1 MQDELFET
9 EKASPKNT
17 KNTKNTKNAKNAK
30 NAPKK
35 SFEEHVHSLEQ
46 AIDRL
51 NDPNLSL
58 KDGMD
63 LYKTAMQE
71 LFLAQKLLENAY
83 LEYEKLQTPDKKA

>member
-9 EKASPKNT
+9 EKAPPKNT
-17 KNTKNTKNAKNAK
+17 KNTKNTKNAKST
-30 NAPKK
+30 PKK
-35 SFEEHVHSLEQ
+35 SFEEHVYSLEQ

-51 NDPNLSL
+51 NDSNLSL

>member
-9 EKASPKNT
+9 EKAPPKNT
-17 KNTKNTKNAKNAK
+17 KNTKNTKNAK

-46 AIDRL
+46 VIDRL
-51 NDPNLSL
+51 NDANLSL

>member
-9 EKASPKNT
+9 EKAPQ
-17 KNTKNTKNAKNAK
+17 KNTKNTKNAS
-30 NAPKK
+30 KK

-83 LEYEKLQTPDKKA
+83 LEHEKLQTTDKKA

>member
-9 EKASPKNT
+9 EKAPQKN
-17 KNTKNTKNAKNAK
+17 
-30 NAPKK
+30 
-35 SFEEHVHSLEQ
+35 FEEHVYALER

-71 LFLAQKLLENAY
+71 LLLAQKLLENAY
-83 LEYEKLQTPDKKA
+83 LEYEKLQTTDKKA

>member
-9 EKASPKNT
+9 EKAPPKNT
-17 KNTKNTKNAKNAK
+17 KNVKNAKNAK

-35 SFEEHVHSLEQ
+35 SFEEHVHSLER

-71 LFLAQKLLENAY
+71 LLLAQKLLENAY
-83 LEYEKLQTPDKKA
+83 SEHEKLQTPDQKA

>member
-9 EKASPKNT
+9 EKASQ
-17 KNTKNTKNAKNAK
+17 KNTKNAKNA
-30 NAPKK
+30 PKK
-35 SFEEHVHSLEQ
+35 NFEEHVYSLEQ

-51 NDPNLSL
+51 NDSNLSL

-83 LEYEKLQTPDKKA
+83 LEYEKLQTLDKKA

>member
-9 EKASPKNT
+9 EKAPQKNT
-17 KNTKNTKNAKNAK
+17 RNTK

-35 SFEEHVHSLEQ
+35 SFEEHVHSLER

-51 NDPNLSL
+51 NDPSLSL

-63 LYKTAMQE
+63 LYKVAMQE

>member
-9 EKASPKNT
+9 EKAPQ
-17 KNTKNTKNAKNAK
+17 KNTKNAR

-51 NDPNLSL
+51 NDSNLSL

>member
-9 EKASPKNT
+9 EKAPQ
-17 KNTKNTKNAKNAK
+17 KNTKNAR

-35 SFEEHVHSLEQ
+35 SFEEHVYSLEQ

-51 NDPNLSL
+51 NDSNLSL

-63 LYKTAMQE
+63 LYRTAMQE

-83 LEYEKLQTPDKKA
+83 LEYEKLQATDKKA

>member
-9 EKASPKNT
+9 EKAPQ
-17 KNTKNTKNAKNAK
+17 KNAKNAK
-30 NAPKK
+30 NTKNTPKK
-35 SFEEHVHSLEQ
+35 SFEEHVHSLER

-71 LFLAQKLLENAY
+71 LVLAQKLLENAY
-83 LEYEKLQTPDKKA
+83 LEYEKFQTPDKKA

>member
-9 EKASPKNT
+9 EKAPQKNT
-17 KNTKNTKNAKNAK
+17 KNTKNT
-30 NAPKK
+30 PKK
-35 SFEEHVHSLEQ
+35 SFEEHVHSLER

-71 LFLAQKLLENAY
+71 LVLAQKLLENAY

>member
-9 EKASPKNT
+9 EKAPQ
-17 KNTKNTKNAKNAK
+17 KNAKNAK
-30 NAPKK
+30 NAPQKN
-35 SFEEHVHSLEQ
+35 FEEHVHALER

-83 LEYEKLQTPDKKA
+83 SEYEKLQTPNKKA

>member
-9 EKASPKNT
+9 EKAPP
-17 KNTKNTKNAKNAK
+17 KNAKNAK

-35 SFEEHVHSLEQ
+35 NFEEHVHSLEQ

-83 LEYEKLQTPDKKA
+83 SEYEKLQTPDKKA

>member
-9 EKASPKNT
+9 EKAPQKNT
-17 KNTKNTKNAKNAK
+17 KNTKNAK

-35 SFEEHVHSLEQ
+35 SFEEHVYSLEQ

-51 NDPNLSL
+51 NDSNLSL

>member
-9 EKASPKNT
+9 EKAPQ
-17 KNTKNTKNAKNAK
+17 KNTKNAKNTK
-30 NAPKK
+30 NTPKK
-35 SFEEHVHSLEQ
+35 SFEEHVHALER

-71 LFLAQKLLENAY
+71 LLLAQKLLENAY
-83 LEYEKLQTPDKKA
+83 SEYEKLQTPDKKA

>member
-9 EKASPKNT
+9 EKAPQ
-17 KNTKNTKNAKNAK
+17 KNTKNTKNAKNAP
-30 NAPKK
+30 NK
-35 SFEEHVHSLEQ
+35 SFEEHVYSLEQ

-51 NDPNLSL
+51 NDSNLSL

-63 LYKTAMQE
+63 LYKTVMQE
-71 LFLAQKLLENAY
+71 LSLAQKLLENAY

>member
-9 EKASPKNT
+9 EKAPQ
-17 KNTKNTKNAKNAK
+17 KNTKNAKNAK
-30 NAPKK
+30 NTKNTPKK
-35 SFEEHVHSLEQ
+35 SFEEHVHALER

-71 LFLAQKLLENAY
+71 LLLAQKLLENAY
-83 LEYEKLQTPDKKA
+83 SEHEKLQTPNKKA

>member
-9 EKASPKNT
+9 EKAPQ
-17 KNTKNTKNAKNAK
+17 KNTKNAKNAK

-35 SFEEHVHSLEQ
+35 SFEEHVYSLEQ

-51 NDPNLSL
+51 NDSNLSL

>member
-9 EKASPKNT
+9 EKAPPKNT
-17 KNTKNTKNAKNAK
+17 KNTKNTR

-35 SFEEHVHSLEQ
+35 SFEEHVYSLEQ

-51 NDPNLSL
+51 NDSNLSL

-83 LEYEKLQTPDKKA
+83 LEYEKLQTTDKKA

>member
-9 EKASPKNT
+9 EKVPQ
-17 KNTKNTKNAKNAK
+17 KNAKNAK

-35 SFEEHVHSLEQ
+35 NFEEHVYALER

-51 NDPNLSL
+51 NDPDLSL

-71 LFLAQKLLENAY
+71 LLLAQKLLENAY
-83 LEYEKLQTPDKKA
+83 SEYEKLQTTDKKA

>member
-9 EKASPKNT
+9 EKAPPKNT
-17 KNTKNTKNAKNAK
+17 KNTKNAK

-35 SFEEHVHSLEQ
+35 SFEEHVHSLER

-51 NDPNLSL
+51 NDPSLSL

-71 LFLAQKLLENAY
+71 LVLAQKLLENAY
-83 LEYEKLQTPDKKA
+83 LEYEKFQTPDKKA

>member
-9 EKASPKNT
+9 EKAPQ
-17 KNTKNTKNAKNAK
+17 KNTKNAKNTK
-30 NAPKK
+30 NTPKK
-35 SFEEHVHSLEQ
+35 SFEEHVHALER

-83 LEYEKLQTPDKKA
+83 SEYEKLQTPNKKA

>member
-9 EKASPKNT
+9 EKAPPKNI
-17 KNTKNTKNAKNAK
+17 KNTK

-83 LEYEKLQTPDKKA
+83 SEHEKLQTPDKKA

>member
-9 EKASPKNT
+9 EKAPQENT
-17 KNTKNTKNAKNAK
+17 KNTKNAK

-35 SFEEHVHSLEQ
+35 SFEEHVYSLEQ

-51 NDPNLSL
+51 NDSNLSL

>member
-9 EKASPKNT
+9 EKAPPKNT
-17 KNTKNTKNAKNAK
+17 KNTRNAKNAL
-30 NAPKK
+30 KK
-35 SFEEHVHSLEQ
+35 SFEEHVYSLEQ

-51 NDPNLSL
+51 NDSNLSL

-83 LEYEKLQTPDKKA
+83 LEYEKLQTLDKKA

>member
-9 EKASPKNT
+9 EKAPPKNT
-17 KNTKNTKNAKNAK
+17 KNTK

-35 SFEEHVHSLEQ
+35 SFEEHVHSLER

-51 NDPNLSL
+51 NDPSLSL

-83 LEYEKLQTPDKKA
+83 WEYEKLQTPDKKA

>member
-9 EKASPKNT
+9 EKAPPKNT
-17 KNTKNTKNAKNAK
+17 KNAK

-35 SFEEHVHSLEQ
+35 SFEEHVHSLER

-51 NDPNLSL
+51 NDPSLSL

-71 LFLAQKLLENAY
+71 LVLAQKLLENAY

>member
-9 EKASPKNT
+9 EKAPQKNAKNT
-17 KNTKNTKNAKNAK
+17 KNT
-30 NAPKK
+30 PKK
-35 SFEEHVHSLEQ
+35 SFEEHVHALER

-71 LFLAQKLLENAY
+71 LLLAQKLLENAY
-83 LEYEKLQTPDKKA
+83 SEYEKLQTPNKKA

>member
-9 EKASPKNT
+9 EKAPQKNT
-17 KNTKNTKNAKNAK
+17 KNVK

-35 SFEEHVHSLEQ
+35 NFEEHIHALER

-83 LEYEKLQTPDKKA
+83 SEYEKLQTPDKKA

>member
-9 EKASPKNT
+9 EKAPQKNT
-17 KNTKNTKNAKNAK
+17 KNTKNTR

-35 SFEEHVHSLEQ
+35 SFEEHVYSLEQ

-51 NDPNLSL
+51 NDSNLSL

>member
-9 EKASPKNT
+9 EKAPPKNT
-17 KNTKNTKNAKNAK
+17 KNTKNTKNAKNA
-30 NAPKK
+30 PKK
-35 SFEEHVHSLEQ
+35 SFEEHVYSLEQ

-51 NDPNLSL
+51 NDSNLSL

-71 LFLAQKLLENAY
+71 LSLAQKLLENAY

>member
-9 EKASPKNT
+9 EKAPPKNT
-17 KNTKNTKNAKNAK
+17 KNTKNAK

-35 SFEEHVHSLEQ
+35 SFEEQVHSLEQ

-51 NDPNLSL
+51 NDSNLSL

>member
-9 EKASPKNT
+9 EKAPPKNT
-17 KNTKNTKNAKNAK
+17 KNTK

-35 SFEEHVHSLEQ
+35 SFEEHVHSLER
-46 AIDRL
+46 AIDHL

-71 LFLAQKLLENAY
+71 LVLAQKLLENAY

>member
-9 EKASPKNT
+9 EKAPQ
-17 KNTKNTKNAKNAK
+17 KNARNAK

-35 SFEEHVHSLEQ
+35 SFEEHVHALER

-71 LFLAQKLLENAY
+71 LVLAQKLLENAY
-83 LEYEKLQTPDKKA
+83 LEYEKLQTTDKKA

>member
-9 EKASPKNT
+9 EKAPQ
-17 KNTKNTKNAKNAK
+17 KNAKNAK
-30 NAPKK
+30 NTKNTPKK
-35 SFEEHVHSLEQ
+35 SFEEHVHALER

-51 NDPNLSL
+51 NDPDLSL

>member
-9 EKASPKNT
+9 EKAPQ
-17 KNTKNTKNAKNAK
+17 KNAKNT
-30 NAPKK
+30 PKK
-35 SFEEHVHSLEQ
+35 NFEEHVHALER

-51 NDPNLSL
+51 NDPDLSL

-83 LEYEKLQTPDKKA
+83 SEYEKLQTTDKKA